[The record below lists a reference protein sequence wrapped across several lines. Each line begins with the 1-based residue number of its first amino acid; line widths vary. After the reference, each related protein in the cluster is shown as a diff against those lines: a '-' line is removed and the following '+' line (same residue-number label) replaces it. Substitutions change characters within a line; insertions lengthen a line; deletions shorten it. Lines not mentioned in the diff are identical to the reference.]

1 MKQRHY
7 LIIVLLALA
16 GPLALRRDVS
26 PVSSGPQRAAYIDRQ
41 VQALRA
47 DSRDSVAA
55 LGDVPLYT
63 IEAAVN
69 PSTGSIQ
76 AVSQVVYTNH
86 TGVSLPD
93 LVFRLLPNA
102 RSIYGG
108 GTLTVDSVSRGDE
121 QVTVQLEEE
130 GTVMRVPLE
139 PPLPPD
145 QSASVTITFT
155 AQVPTWTNR
164 GYGIFNRAR
173 GVTLLAGWYPV
184 LSVYDDGWRAPAI
197 ASVGDAMLTETSLY
211 EVALTVPTGFTVV
224 STGTTVEVTEEGGLD
239 TWRMISGPAR
249 EFACAVSDRWTRHTA
264 TIGDLSI
271 SFYALPAT
279 TPNTSA
285 ETTLGIIETAIS
297 VYMDRFGPYPF
308 TEFDVIE
315 GYISIGGYEFP
326 GMVAVD
332 YGARVARGR
341 RDFEWLVAHET
352 AHQWWYGLVGN
363 DPVSEPWLDEA
374 LATYSG
380 ALYFE
385 ATEGKAVAD
394 GVIASWRRTYGT
406 PSSVSLPITSPTS
419 SFAQWSQ
426 YSTVVYRHG
435 ALFLDAL
442 RGELGDERFFAL
454 LRRYAEQHR
463 YGRATTADFLTRAQA
478 AADHSL
484 SPLFQRW
491 NMDVKSG

>member
-16 GPLALRRDVS
+16 GPLALRRDLS

-69 PSTGSIQ
+69 PSTGRIQ
-76 AVSQVVYTNH
+76 AVSQMAYTNR
-86 TGVSLPD
+86 TGVYLPD

-139 PPLPPD
+139 PPLSPD

-155 AQVPTWTNR
+155 AQVPTWTTR

-224 STGTTVEVTEEGGLD
+224 STGTTVEVTEGG
-239 TWRMISGPAR
+239 G
-249 EFACAVSDRWTRHTA
+249 
-264 TIGDLSI
+264 LSI

-406 PSSVSLPITSPTS
+406 PSSASLPITSPTS

-491 NMDVKSG
+491 NMDAKSG